1 MARWRAKWVLGML
14 WKITENPMAKAFRKV
29 MSVWGCLMVDGLS
42 CSSGFQL
49 ESSREQKLLA
59 GDGKSLSPFFCLY
72 WPPARNLFLF
82 AGINSL
88 FEGANVRTNTFEQ
101 PVRDFDV
108 LVCTK
113 RLCHLFS
120 WSLCKVEIHRTYTD
134 SLATSMWLQMLEV
147 EATTCSTNDHVFR
160 EWGQLTHP
168 RKQFCWQVAPSAN
181 VEVSL
186 PQNFLSTSW
195 LDELGKLPPTLN
207 LNQGHFYVN
216 PWGEVPWF
224 SDIPMD
230 SQA

>member
-1 MARWRAKWVLGML
+1 MARQRAKWVLGML

-42 CSSGFQL
+42 CSSGFEF
-49 ESSREQKLLA
+49 ESSREQKV
-59 GDGKSLSPFFCLY
+59 
-72 WPPARNLFLF
+72 
-82 AGINSL
+82 
-88 FEGANVRTNTFEQ
+88 FEGANVWTNTFEQ

-120 WSLCKVEIHRTYTD
+120 WSLCEVEIHRTYTD

-160 EWGQLTHP
+160 AWGQLTH
-168 RKQFCWQVAPSAN
+168 QFCWQVAPSAN

-186 PQNFLSTSW
+186 PQKFCQH
-195 LDELGKLPPTLN
+195 LGWINCHQP
-207 LNQGHFYVN
+207 
-216 PWGEVPWF
+216 
-224 SDIPMD
+224 
-230 SQA
+230 